1 MKPWPFPRR
10 TRILAV
16 DDEVGFTRLLKL
28 AAAHYDIRTEN
39 DPARAIEAAKEFQP
53 HLILLDRY
61 MPGMSGDSLARTLK
75 EHPKLRDIPIAFI
88 TATVPRAEM
97 GGFATHLDG
106 CPILAKPV
114 SIDAIDE
121 CVKACIGN

>member
-1 MKPWPFPRR
+1 MCRQYLDFPRTKVRLNPFCFPPSMRFTRMKPWPFPRR

-28 AAAHYDIRTEN
+28 AASHYDIRTEN

-75 EHPKLRDIPIAFI
+75 E
-88 TATVPRAEM
+88 
-97 GGFATHLDG
+97 
-106 CPILAKPV
+106 
-114 SIDAIDE
+114 
-121 CVKACIGN
+121 